1 MKTAVETV
9 FIGKDRQ
16 FNRRFLQI
24 CGHYLVEPTAC
35 TPAAGWEKG
44 QVENQVGVVRERFF
58 TPRLRVAS
66 YEELNAWL
74 LDRCV
79 AYAKAHKHP
88 ELADLGDVSA
98 QAVRAANPPPPP
110 PCSSW
115 PSSEATMGA
124 GVRGNDCE
132 R

>member
-1 MKTAVETV
+1 MRGGVET
-9 FIGKDRQ
+9 FYSERDPQ
-16 FNRRFLQI
+16 NTRRFLRM
-24 CGHYLVEPTAC
+24 CGHYLIEPTAC

-44 QVENQVGVVRERFF
+44 QVENQVGVVRGRFF

-88 ELADLGDVSA
+88 ELTDRTIWQAFEAERLQLVQIRGPFDRFHPIQAAVS
-98 QAVRAANPPPPP
+98 N
-110 PCSSW
+110 
-115 PSSEATMGA
+115 TF
-124 GVRGNDCE
+124 
-132 R
+132 